1 MATAEAML
9 DEKYEALPTQ
19 PKDQNTYT
27 LGRIESHNIAIAC
40 LPLGVC
46 GKPSASI
53 VGLQIERALK
63 SIRYSHMVGIRGGVP
78 SKDADI
84 RLGNVVV
91 SNPTRDFRGVIQ
103 CDHGKTVSE
112 GRFQRTGMLNN
123 HHQSSS
129 PRFPNAGPAYAG
141 VCSDV

>member
-84 RLGNVVV
+84 RLGNVV
-91 SNPTRDFRGVIQ
+91 